1 MVRGSFM
8 SAWTWIKGAA
18 KVSTGGL
25 SSLYLYGG
33 LFVAGAAVFAGA
45 ALWHGGEV
53 KDVRETAFSAGR
65 LEVENGVIR
74 EQQRELTRM
83 VGITN
88 NLNEAYREQIQTIA
102 DAESRIAADAD
113 RLRQLK
119 AQRAGAIAAAT
130 PEAVRGYATA
140 AGDVYEACRVEYRA
154 LGFDA
159 ERCSSAAHTLNDWAK
174 ALTREDIDATRAT
187 LRKTPE

>member
-1 MVRGSFM
+1 M

-18 KVSTGGL
+18 KISTGGL

-33 LFVAGAAVFAGA
+33 LFVAGAAAFAGA

-53 KDVRETAFSAGR
+53 KEVRETAFSAGR

-88 NLNEAYREQIQTIA
+88 NLNEVNREQLETIA
-102 DAESRIAADAD
+102 AAESAAAAADD

-119 AQRAGAIAAAT
+119 AQRGAAIAAAS
-130 PEAVRGYATA
+130 PDAVRGYATT
-140 AGDVYEACRVEYRA
+140 AGDVYEACRSEYRA

-159 ERCSSAAHTLNDWAK
+159 ERCSAAAHTLNNWAK

-187 LRKTPE
+187 LRTNP

>member
-1 MVRGSFM
+1 M

-18 KVSTGGL
+18 KVGTGGM

-33 LFVAGAAVFAGA
+33 LLVAGAAMAGGA
-45 ALWHGGEV
+45 VLWHGWKVDGAH
-53 KDVRETAFSAGR
+53 DAAFKAGR
-65 LEVENGVIR
+65 MEVENDVIR

-88 NLNEAYREQIQTIA
+88 TLQKAYREQIKTIA
-102 DAESRIAADAD
+102 DAEYRAAADAE
-113 RLRQLK
+113 RMRKLK
-119 AQRAGAIAAAT
+119 AQRTSAIAKAT
-130 PEAVRGYATA
+130 PNAVRGYATA
-140 AGDVYEACRVEYRA
+140 AGDVYEACRSEYRA

-187 LRKTPE
+187 LRTKPE